1 MKQRPYETEEDYWR
15 MREFLRE
22 VYLLNDRHERSWHVA
37 RLDYYRWHICLNC
50 TKIGLE
56 EIVYL
61 WESDGQIVAFVIGDA
76 GPGAAH
82 FCVHPAFR
90 SVELEEEMIAVA
102 EEHLIGDSAA
112 SKRLG
117 IWASD
122 RDVLRRELLSKRGY
136 ERQRH
141 ECQWRRHFHSSVPN
155 AALPPGYSIKAV
167 GKGLELLERVY
178 ASGLGFH
185 EGDIN
190 TAVENRNDPSWY
202 HNLQRA
208 PLYRRDLDL
217 VATASDG
224 SICSL
229 CTVWLDDVT
238 RSGYVQ
244 PVATIP
250 AHQRKGL
257 ARAVL
262 TEACNRAWRMG
273 ATILCIAGVAID
285 GNALYRSVMGPDHD
299 RYAVWV
305 RKFASE

>member
-1 MKQRPYETEEDYWR
+1 MAALTVALLQMNSDGFDQQANLTKGVELCKKGGSIGADIVLFPEMWNIGYTAYHD
-15 MREFLRE
+15 E
-22 VYLLNDRHERSWHVA
+22 VWDRHYDPCHPRYPDLLGEWKRRALHT
-37 RLDYYRWHICLNC
+37 DD
-50 TKIGLE
+50 E
-56 EIVYL
+56 
-61 WESDGQIVAFVIGDA
+61 FVVRFADLG
-76 GPGAAH
+76 
-82 FCVHPAFR
+82 
-90 SVELEEEMIAVA
+90 
-102 EEHLIGDSAA
+102 

-122 RDVLRRELLSKRGY
+122 RDLLRRELLRNRGY
-136 ERQRH
+136 KRQKH
-141 ECQWRRHFHSSVPN
+141 ESQWRRHFQSSVPN
-155 AALPPGYSIKAV
+155 TALPPGYSIKAV
-167 GKGLELLERVY
+167 GEGLELLERVY

-190 TAVENRNDPSWY
+190 TAVDNRNDPSWY

-217 VATASDG
+217 IATASDG

-238 RSGYVQ
+238 RSRYVQ

-262 TEACNRAWRMG
+262 TEACNRAWPMG
-273 ATILCIAGVAID
+273 ATILCVAGVAID
-285 GNALYRSVMGPDHD
+285 GNSLYRSVMGPDHD

-305 RKFASE
+305 REFASD